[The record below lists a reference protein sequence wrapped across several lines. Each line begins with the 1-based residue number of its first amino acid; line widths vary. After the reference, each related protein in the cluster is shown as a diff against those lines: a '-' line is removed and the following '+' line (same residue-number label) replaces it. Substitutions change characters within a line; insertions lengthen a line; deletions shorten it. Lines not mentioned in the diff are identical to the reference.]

1 MRIFP
6 QSNRAWGCH
15 NGAVMSNNSSI
26 PFILISVLINV
37 MGLGLVIPVL
47 PKLIETLAG
56 GVELG
61 ARLNGLACFLRYTR

>member
-1 MRIFP
+1 
-6 QSNRAWGCH
+6 
-15 NGAVMSNNSSI
+15 MSNNSSI